1 MWPAGTW
8 CVKLRRVPTRNM
20 GLSMRGYAI
29 LLLAAGVLISG
40 VIQVFITREALP
52 NLHANATQAAPPH
65 GVLFT

>member
-1 MWPAGTW
+1 
-8 CVKLRRVPTRNM
+8 M

-29 LLLAAGVLISG
+29 LLLAAVVLTSG

-52 NLHANATQAAPPH
+52 NLHANATHAAPPH